1 MKRSR
6 INSISKKRR
15 QRSGV
20 AGKLGI
26 VRLYGE
32 DLKRLREAVYLRDE
46 GRCQFVENGV
56 KCNKFLPLEG
66 TVFQRAHM
74 MHTVGRGRGG
84 SDVASN
90 VSVGCYFH
98 HIVVEHSGGKVVP
111 PKPKPEDQE
120 NASSQT

>member
-1 MKRSR
+1 MKRRSR
-6 INSISKKRR
+6 INPISKKRR

-46 GRCQFVENGV
+46 GRCQFIENGV
-56 KCNKFLPLEG
+56 KCNKWLPLDG

-74 MHTVGRGRGG
+74 AHIGSKRLVGDALETTR
-84 SDVASN
+84 VL
-90 VSVGCYFH
+90 CYTH
-98 HIVVEHSGGKVVP
+98 HIVVEHGGGKPCP

-120 NASSQT
+120 NAN